1 MHFFFEVLIFNRRF
15 LEQSLQQYIVCSFL
29 HWKSNTVCLM
39 FSIQYIVCSFL
50 QWKSNT
56 VCLMFLHYHFNTNI
70 PYSYQT
76 LCYLQSTF
84 LYKRDRIF
92 PTWNIGNILTDPS
105 DIMIDNIHFLQISYR
120 SWDVNFS
127 QASQSQDYVH
137 IRCTFLYPRKNFLKV
152 KYIFLIWHF

>member
-1 MHFFFEVLIFNRRF
+1 M
-15 LEQSLQQYIVCSFL
+15 
-29 HWKSNTVCLM
+29 
-39 FSIQYIVCSFL
+39 CSFL

-92 PTWNIGNILTDPS
+92 PTWNIGDILTDPS

-120 SWDVNFS
+120 SWDMNFR

-137 IRCTFLYPRKNFLKV
+137 IRCTFLCPRKNLLKV
-152 KYIFLIWHF
+152 KYIFLIEICERVHFYSILLKHLFTNYHLWSDIFTAMRSLC